1 MIVYGPSLTTFEEN
15 DKYNTS
21 HDLARPAFE
30 KSYSMEKRKQNLSN
44 IPLPQSAATFY
55 NGISPE
61 MEIVESCES
70 INRLNNYL
78 RDRKDDVKAGVPGKF
93 LHAVIGQDISSKPSC
108 QLLYPLVMA
117 SYDA

>member
-1 MIVYGPSLTTFEEN
+1 MHGPNLTVSTFEEN

-55 NGISPE
+55 NGNSPAE
-61 MEIVESCES
+61 VEIVESCES
-70 INRLNNYL
+70 INRLNMYL
-78 RDRKDDVKAGVPGKF
+78 KARKDDVKAGVPGKF
-93 LHAVIGQDISSKPSC
+93 LHAVIG
-108 QLLYPLVMA
+108 
-117 SYDA
+117 